1 MLNGSNCDRKSQLF
15 GSLTEMLNLADFDD
29 AKPLFLVKIK
39 FLCSFK
45 NIFRDY

>member
-29 AKPLFLVKIK
+29 FKPNCMQNRYFW
-39 FLCSFK
+39 
-45 NIFRDY
+45 